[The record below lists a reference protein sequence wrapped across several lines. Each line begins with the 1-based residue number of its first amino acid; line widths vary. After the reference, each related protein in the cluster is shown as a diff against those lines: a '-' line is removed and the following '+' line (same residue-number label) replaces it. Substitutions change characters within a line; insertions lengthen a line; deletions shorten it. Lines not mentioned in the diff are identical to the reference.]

1 MATDRETVFTALHD
15 AIDWQRG
22 LADAYAHIPNS
33 PERKEAL
40 DQVKR
45 YKAVLK
51 HRYPTARQEAGA
63 WIDDLPAVPLHEIE
77 EAHKAGSR

>member
-1 MATDRETVFTALHD
+1 MSDRGTVFTALHD

-22 LADAYAHIPNS
+22 LVDAYSHIPNA

-40 DQVKR
+40 DQIKR

-51 HRYPTARQEAGA
+51 RRYPTAPQEPGA
-63 WIDDLPAVPLHEIE
+63 WIDGLQAVPLHEIDE
-77 EAHKAGSR
+77 THKSGSR